1 MDVYKTTNQ
10 RWQFYIGFIL
20 LDVVC
25 LLFSL
30 TISFHLFSKPALV
43 PWNLSPLRVMAASVS
58 SMVISMVFHPFQEMT
73 KRNYLGIC
81 LDAAKHSM
89 LVFAG
94 LICYLYLFYNIDI
107 HFEEILITAF
117 VVHLISSTFSDV
129 VWVYYLR
136 HNPNTLC
143 AMFLITTEKGLRDD
157 GAKLQ
162 KECSGQVFFSGVVV
176 IDADLRGQTIHGLF
190 VSGRK
195 EDLWTLVSR
204 EWVDEVLIHLPLDDQ
219 DLPDLVG
226 RLNRMGI
233 VTHVR
238 IVGESFR
245 TGKKQFVEQMGNMAV
260 FTTSMNC
267 ISPVSLLIKRI
278 LDITG
283 GLVGLVLTG
292 ILYLVFAPVIKLQS
306 PGPVLFSQIR
316 IGRNGRRFKM
326 YKFRTMYLD
335 AEERKKDLMKFN
347 RVQDGHMFKLAFDPR
362 IIGNRI
368 LPDGTRKTGMMD
380 LCRRM
385 SLDEFPQFWN
395 VLKGDMSLVGTR
407 PPTVDEFEAYEPHHR
422 ARLACRPGITGMW
435 QISGRS
441 NITDF
446 EKVVQLD
453 TRYINEWKLSLDF
466 KILCKTIVVL
476 LKREGAM

>member
-1 MDVYKTTNQ
+1 MDVYKSTNQ
-10 RWQFYIGFIL
+10 RWQFYISFIF
-20 LDVVC
+20 LDIAC

-30 TISFHLFSKPALV
+30 AISFKLFLKIALI
-43 PWNLSPLRVMAASVS
+43 PWNMFYIRVMAASIS
-58 SMVISMVFHPFQEMT
+58 SIIISMIFNPFQGIL
-73 KRNYLGIC
+73 KRNDWEIWLYAG
-81 LDAAKHSM
+81 KHSM

-107 HFEEILITAF
+107 NLERILITAF
-117 VVHLISSTFSDV
+117 FIYFISSALSNV
-129 VWVYYLR
+129 AWVYYLR
-136 HNPNTLC
+136 HNKNNLC
-143 AMFLITTEKGLRDD
+143 SLLLITTESALRDE

-162 KECSGQVFFSGVVV
+162 KEFSGQVFVSGVVV
-176 IDADLRGQTIHGLF
+176 VDADLRGQTMHGLC

-195 EDLWTLVSR
+195 EDLWDLASR
-204 EWVDEVLIHLPLDDQ
+204 KWIDEVLINLPLDDE
-219 DLPDLVG
+219 DLPDLV
-226 RLNRMGI
+226 RQLNRMGI

-238 IVGESFR
+238 MADQAFQS
-245 TGKKQFVEQMGNMAV
+245 GKKQFVERMGNMVV

-267 ISPVSLLIKRI
+267 ISPAALLIKRVV
-278 LDITG
+278 DIAG

-292 ILYLVFAPVIKLQS
+292 ILYLILAPVIKLQS

-335 AEERKKDLMKFN
+335 AEERKKNLMRFN
-347 RVQDGHMFKLAFDPR
+347 RVQDGRMFKLAFDPR
-362 IIGNRI
+362 IIGNQI
-368 LPDGTRKTGMMD
+368 LPDGTQKTGIMD

-453 TRYINEWKLSLDF
+453 TQYINEWKLSLDF
-466 KILCKTIVVL
+466 KILCRTIVVL

>member
-1 MDVYKTTNQ
+1 MYKSTNQ
-10 RWQFYIGFIL
+10 RWQFYIDFIL
-20 LDVVC
+20 LDMIC

-30 TISFHLFSKPALV
+30 AISFNVFSKITLL
-43 PWNLSPLRVMAASVS
+43 PWNTFCARVMTAAFIS
-58 SMVISMVFHPFQEMT
+58 SMVISMVFDPFQGMA
-73 KRNYLGIC
+73 KRNYRGIW
-81 LDAAKHSM
+81 LAAGKHSM

-94 LICYLYLFYNIDI
+94 LICYLYLFYNVDI
-107 HFEEILITAF
+107 NLERILITAF
-117 VVHLISSTFSDV
+117 VIHFISSALSYAV
-129 VWVYYLR
+129 RVYYLR
-136 HNPNTLC
+136 HNENVKRS
-143 AMFLITTEKGLRDD
+143 MILITTESALRDD
-157 GAKLQ
+157 GAKWK
-162 KECSGQVFFSGVVV
+162 KEFSGQIFLSGVVV
-176 IDADLRGQTIHGLF
+176 VDADLRGQIIHGLF
-190 VSGRK
+190 VSGRR
-195 EDLWTLVSR
+195 EDVWTLACR
-204 EWVDEVLIHLPLDDQ
+204 EWVDEVLIDLPLDDKR
-219 DLPDLVG
+219 LPDLVG

-238 IVGESFR
+238 MADESFQS
-245 TGKKQFVEQMGNMAV
+245 GKKQFVERMGSMV
-260 FTTSMNC
+260 VYTTSMNC
-267 ISPVSLLIKRI
+267 ISPAALLIKRI
-278 LDITG
+278 VDIAG

-292 ILYLVFAPVIKLQS
+292 MLCLVFAPVIKLQS
-306 PGPVLFSQIR
+306 LGPVFFSQIR

-335 AEERKKDLMKFN
+335 AEERKKELMKFN
-347 RVQDGHMFKLAFDPR
+347 RVQDGHMFKLTFDPR

-380 LCRRM
+380 LCRRL

-453 TRYINEWKLSLDF
+453 TQYINEWKLSLDF